1 MVDLPWFLVCT
12 CRLDRMC
19 SPWLFFSYPFFFA
32 YLSHPEPRSNKKNP
46 FLFKSSLAFPGD
58 THSREL
64 FIFEKKKKKKKNSFG
79 IDHTQNRGDDIF
91 ENCVMNQQQNSNVIS
106 YSFLWCSFGT
116 MRHDFRGEDHVP
128 HEKRLARV
136 TDRPGAH
143 FARQVWADNRS
154 QIHSLCCCHTLFSL
168 DI

>member
-1 MVDLPWFLVCT
+1 MT
-12 CRLDRMC
+12 CRDFLFVLADWIECVHLD
-19 SPWLFFSYPFFFA
+19 SFFPILFFFLHTLVTQNPVQT
-32 YLSHPEPRSNKKNP
+32 KNP

-64 FIFEKKKKKKKNSFG
+64 FIFEKKKKKKNSFG

-143 FARQVWADNRS
+143 FARQV
-154 QIHSLCCCHTLFSL
+154 
-168 DI
+168 